1 MYKDS
6 NKKESNKSGRALAS
20 KNIYYIW
27 SYHLASGPVA
37 PWFATAASVHCSQNL
52 SHLYLSAH
60 NQQRCFNYNPSIS
73 FSVGRWYGITVVIY
87 HTSKQQAQKSI
98 PARELIVQTKM
109 LLPFAMFAPS
119 FQAQQCIASFSLLTL
134 QQTAYLP
141 ISCYTRLE
149 AVIVIPFFK
158 FKR

>member
-1 MYKDS
+1 MEGEQFILILLSQILWKLI
-6 NKKESNKSGRALAS
+6 ES
-20 KNIYYIW
+20 
-27 SYHLASGPVA
+27 
-37 PWFATAASVHCSQNL
+37 CSC
-52 SHLYLSAH
+52 SIK
-60 NQQRCFNYNPSIS
+60 RCIKRCVNYNPSIS
-73 FSVGRWYGITVVIY
+73 FTVGRWYGITVVIY

-109 LLPFAMFAPS
+109 LLLFAMFAPS

-149 AVIVIPFFK
+149 VVIVISFFK
-158 FKR
+158 CNR